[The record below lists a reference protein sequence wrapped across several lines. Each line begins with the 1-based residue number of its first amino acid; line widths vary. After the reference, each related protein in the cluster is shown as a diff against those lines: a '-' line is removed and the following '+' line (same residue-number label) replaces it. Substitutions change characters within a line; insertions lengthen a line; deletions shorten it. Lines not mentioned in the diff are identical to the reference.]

1 MGISALLAKLAFLST
16 PVAGQTVLAWIGFFA
31 IWVWIFVALRLAR
44 RVLSQRLEA
53 ISIRIGQN
61 FWEGTGE
68 LIGKTNALFMAVA
81 GFYFGTQALTL
92 TPETRWNINAALVVA
107 FICQG
112 ALWIDQIFTFAIT
125 RMLYRGLGPDA
136 RTTATADALKFFA
149 RVATWSVALLLIMSN
164 LHVNITTLIAGL
176 GVTGVAVALAV
187 NQILGDFFASMAILL
202 DKPFDVGHFIM
213 FDNFSGT
220 VERIGFKT
228 TRMRSVTGE
237 ELVVANANLL
247 QSRIRNYRRLRE
259 RRVLFVV
266 SVKDDTPMEKL
277 LEVPQMIRDIVGRI
291 PKTRFE
297 RAHFREYGNAA
308 VNYEVVYHVIDQ
320 DLNTY
325 MDAQQRISLDLL
337 QSLREKGVGLSA
349 ISQPQM

>member
-1 MGISALLAKLAFLST
+1 MGTSAILVKLAFLST
-16 PVAGQTVLAWIGFFA
+16 PVAGQTLLAWIGFFA
-31 IWVWIFVALRLAR
+31 VWTWIFLALLAAR
-44 RVLSQRLEA
+44 RVFSQRLETL
-53 ISIRIGQN
+53 SIRIGHD

-68 LIGKTNALFMAVA
+68 LIEKTNALFLLVV
-81 GFYFGTQALTL
+81 GFYFGTRALAL
-92 TPETRWNINAALVVA
+92 SPETRLNISAALVVA
-107 FICQG
+107 CICQG
-112 ALWIDQIFTFAIT
+112 ALWIDQVFTLAIT
-125 RMLYRGLGPDA
+125 RMLHRGLGPDA

-149 RVATWSVALLLIMSN
+149 RVAVWSLALLLILSN
-164 LHVNITTLIAGL
+164 LRINITTLIAGL

-202 DKPFDVGHFIM
+202 DKPFDVGHFIS
-213 FDNFSGT
+213 FDSFSGT

-237 ELVVANANLL
+237 ELVVGNANLM

-266 SVKDDTPMEKL
+266 SIKDDTPMEKL
-277 LEVPQMIRDIVGRI
+277 LEVPQMIRDIVGRV

-297 RAHFREYGNAA
+297 RVHLREYGNAA
-308 VNYEVVYHVIDQ
+308 VAYEVVYHVVDQ
-320 DLNTY
+320 DLITY

-337 QSLREKGVGLSA
+337 QRLREKGVGLSA